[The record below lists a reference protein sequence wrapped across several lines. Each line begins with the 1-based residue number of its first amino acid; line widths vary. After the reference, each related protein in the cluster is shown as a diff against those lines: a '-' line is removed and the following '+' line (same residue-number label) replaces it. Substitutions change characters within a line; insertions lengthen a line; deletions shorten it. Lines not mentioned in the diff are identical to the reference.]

1 MTTGRFTR
9 AQVEAA
15 AREKY
20 SGEIHMKALDEAMQ
34 EDTFED
40 AVELFICEC
49 EYLNK
54 KGGYNQ

>member
-1 MTTGRFTR
+1 MATERFTR

-20 SGEIHMKALDEAMQ
+20 SGKIHMKALDAAMQ

-49 EYLNK
+49 MYLNNEK
-54 KGGYNQ
+54 